1 MSILADFYNSDVI
14 TDPKYK
20 FSPSGVYYAPPKSE
34 YEDYVE
40 FIRVSWLLIM
50 FAPCYD
56 QQCVQL
62 DLVNS
67 RCHVCYH
74 FLCALPGIRR

>member
-20 FSPSGVYYAPPKSE
+20 FSPSGVYYAPPRSS

-40 FIRVSWLLIM
+40 FIKVRYKHI
-50 FAPCYD
+50 
-56 QQCVQL
+56 
-62 DLVNS
+62 N
-67 RCHVCYH
+67 
-74 FLCALPGIRR
+74 FLCIISLVILIQRVYSQKV